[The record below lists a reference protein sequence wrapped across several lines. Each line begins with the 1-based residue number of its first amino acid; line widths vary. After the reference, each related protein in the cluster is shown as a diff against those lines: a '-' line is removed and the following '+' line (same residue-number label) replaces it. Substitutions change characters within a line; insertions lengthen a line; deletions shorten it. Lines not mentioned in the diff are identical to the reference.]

1 MPGSSSDS
9 KKALLLAF
17 CQSGIA
23 TPGLNRRVLTQKD
36 RHDELENILMLSQV
50 IGEAL
55 IVGFQGLVL
64 LGLFLFLQSLWR
76 DLAVLFSGKESL

>member
-1 MPGSSSDS
+1 
-9 KKALLLAF
+9 
-17 CQSGIA
+17 
-23 TPGLNRRVLTQKD
+23 
-36 RHDELENILMLSQV
+36 MLSHV

-55 IVGFQGLVL
+55 IAGFQGLAV